1 MNERHG
7 STGATTPFV
16 LSQVLQV
23 EIAIKDLRVIW
34 VWTNLPVVRL
44 TGKLNHGN
52 YLDTS
57 VREQPLDGRED

>member
-1 MNERHG
+1 M
-7 STGATTPFV
+7 GAEDSFV

-34 VWTNLPVVRL
+34 VWTNLPMVRL

-52 YLDTS
+52 YLGTS
-57 VREQPLDGRED
+57 VRDQPLDRRED

>member
-1 MNERHG
+1 M
-7 STGATTPFV
+7 GAKDSSV

-34 VWTNLPVVRL
+34 VWTNPPMVQL

-57 VREQPLDGRED
+57 VRDQPLDGRED